1 MRRPVLDRYCHSPT
15 ALGVAAATYF
25 GEMDAVNKPL
35 ASPSQAACRIAPPV
49 ARAASADYSWFCC
62 CLRLPPVR
70 NETGVDA
77 HPGGIGEKA
86 SVRGRTDSEAPGT
99 TGFSTRTLMDGAGF
113 FLEQRPDHSM
123 VRWPAANTW

>member
-35 ASPSQAACRIAPPV
+35 ASPSQAACRIAGRV
-49 ARAASADYSWFCC
+49 ARASSVDYSWFCC
-62 CLRLPPVR
+62 CLRSPPVR

-77 HPGGIGEKA
+77 YSGGFGEKA
-86 SVRGRTDSEAPGT
+86 SVRRRTDGEASGT
-99 TGFSTRTLMDGAGF
+99 TDFSIRTLMDGAGF
-113 FLEQRPDHSM
+113 FLEQRPDDLDGALA
-123 VRWPAANTW
+123 RG